1 MQLFSTEAELKK
13 ILLMGLIA
21 FFPAV
26 LFAVQAG
33 NIEIMDLPTA
43 NTLVKGELQGD
54 FKFYPGG
61 GIYNRIFVGV
71 FDRLTIGGALA
82 VDNIIGTGDV
92 NVNLPGFLA
101 KIRITDDDGSMPAI
115 AIGYEGAGYSDV
127 PQKGAYLAVTKEISL
142 GSVFAQLTG
151 TVYKTDFK
159 YLGNDIDAGTGVE
172 FAVTKEFIIGAEFD
186 GIFGSADSKHI
197 NGLIGYFFD
206 PIEID
211 VGIRYGYGNRAGN
224 AGFSDYTL
232 SRVLRITYVTFF

>member
-1 MQLFSTEAELKK
+1 LKRALLLLLLF
-13 ILLMGLIA
+13 
-21 FFPAV
+21 V
-26 LFAVQAG
+26 LPVFTFGIQAG

-43 NTLVKGELQGD
+43 NTLIKGELCGD

-61 GIYNRIFVGV
+61 GIYNRILVGL
-71 FDRLTIGGALA
+71 FDRLMIGGAMA
-82 VDNIIGTGDV
+82 VDNIIGTGNV
-92 NVNLPGFLA
+92 NVNVPGLLA
-101 KIRITDDDGSMPAI
+101 KIRLTDDDGSVPAI

-127 PQKGAYLAVTKEISL
+127 PQKGAYLAVTKEIAI

-172 FAVTKEFIIGAEFD
+172 FAVTKEFTIGAEFD
-186 GIFGSADSKHI
+186 GIFGSADSKHL

-211 VGIRYGYGNRAGN
+211 VGIRYGYGNKN
-224 AGFSDYTL
+224 QDEGFSNYTL
-232 SRVLRITYVTFF
+232 SRVLRITYVTYF